1 MPALLFLA
9 VFVTAP
15 LAELYVMI
23 NVGREIGALAT
34 VGLCLFTAAL
44 GGLLVRLQGIT
55 VLLRVREMLARGE
68 VPAIEMLEGLLL
80 LVAGILLLLPG
91 FITDSLGFLLL
102 VPRLRR
108 ALLLWF
114 LRRRGVMHP
123 GLHVNVGV
131 GADPKRPRI
140 IDADY
145 RRED

>member
-55 VLLRVREMLARGE
+55 VLLRVRGMLARGE
-68 VPAIEMLEGLLL
+68 VPAVEMLEGLML
-80 LVAGILLLLPG
+80 LVAGILLLPG
-91 FITDSLGFLLL
+91 FITDSLGFLML

-114 LRRRGVMHP
+114 LRRRGVIHP
-123 GLHVNVGV
+123 GLHVIVGA